1 MFRSLAALTLFAAT
15 GLTAQIEVTR
25 PPAEP
30 RRAQLE
36 AEKELIGKVLNYEYL
51 GWSDLRVLINED
63 GISWE
68 GIGGALKDMRGR
80 STGLR
85 VSKIA
90 DGVYFG
96 TWVTANGGEDSVVW
110 DLKGMTVFAHL
121 YNAQRKT
128 VFQADGVIKC
138 YGDATKCVAP
148 DTTPMSTEE
157 RQAIGRRNA
166 SQRAAE

>member
-1 MFRSLAALTLFAAT
+1 
-15 GLTAQIEVTR
+15 
-25 PPAEP
+25 
-30 RRAQLE
+30 
-36 AEKELIGKVLNYEYL
+36 
-51 GWSDLRVLINED
+51 
-63 GISWE
+63 
-68 GIGGALKDMRGR
+68 MRGR

-96 TWVTANGGEDSVVW
+96 TWVTANRGEDSVVW

-121 YNAQRKT
+121 YNVQRKT

>member
-1 MFRSLAALTLFAAT
+1 MFRSLAVLMLLTAAT
-15 GLTAQIEVTR
+15 LTAQIQVTR
-25 PPAEP
+25 APREP
-30 RRAQLE
+30 RQAQLE

-51 GWSDLRVLINED
+51 GWSDLRVVINED

-68 GIGGALKDMRGR
+68 GVGGALKDMRGR

-110 DLKGMTVFAHL
+110 NLKDKTVFAHL

-157 RQAIGRRNA
+157 RQAIGARNA
-166 SQRAAE
+166 ARAAEE

>member
-1 MFRSLAALTLFAAT
+1 MVKPLATLLLTTAAT
-15 GLTAQIEVTR
+15 LTAQVQAIRV
-25 PPAEP
+25 P
-30 RRAQLE
+30 REARQAQLE

-68 GIGGALKDMRGR
+68 GVGGPLKDMRGS

-110 DLKGMTVFAHL
+110 NLKDKTVFAHV

-128 VFQADGVIKC
+128 VFQVDGVIRC

-148 DTTPMSTEE
+148 DTTPMSMEE

-166 SQRAAE
+166 ARSAAE